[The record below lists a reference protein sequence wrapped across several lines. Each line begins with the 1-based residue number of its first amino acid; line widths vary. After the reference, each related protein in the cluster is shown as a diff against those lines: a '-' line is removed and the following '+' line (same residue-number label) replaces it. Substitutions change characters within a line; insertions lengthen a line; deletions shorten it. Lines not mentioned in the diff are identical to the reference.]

1 MLWMEKEWAQNGIRD
16 NVAKRM
22 LGGIALCTS
31 CLRSKSTGE
40 VVRSNA
46 VAARCCQCYRT
57 STCRLWFHLSQYEE
71 VCGASPS
78 LTLFTTLTRLSV
90 KVRCV
95 SLRSLVRP
103 LLVGNCRVGHLHVV
117 LAALTTRLR
126 DFSELQQLN
135 HQPRPIAIV
144 NMLILKVRYRLAGR
158 VVPAIIRASHKAR
171 NVTPKSPKYDTV
183 LFPFTVCCTLH
194 LKGISR
200 GAFVVSHL

>member
-1 MLWMEKEWAQNGIRD
+1 
-16 NVAKRM
+16 M

-31 CLRSKSTGE
+31 CLKSKSTGE

-46 VAARCCQCYRT
+46 VAARCCQCYRN
-57 STCRLWFHLSQYEE
+57 STCRLWFCLSQDEE

-78 LTLFTTLTRLSV
+78 LTLFTMPTRPSF
-90 KVRCV
+90 KARCV
-95 SLRSLVRP
+95 SLRSLVRL

-144 NMLILKVRYRLAGR
+144 NMPILKVRYRLAVC
-158 VVPAIIRASHKAR
+158 VVAAIARASHKAR